1 MTVFVDT
8 NILIDLVCERES
20 FVQSARLLFAY
31 GFSKVSSHFG
41 PYSQVFIKAIALLR
55 N

>member
-1 MTVFVDT
+1 MEIIRTK
-8 NILIDLVCERES
+8 IDGVL
-20 FVQSARLLFAY
+20 
-31 GFSKVSSHFG
+31 VSSHFG

>member
-1 MTVFVDT
+1 MAKHKIKVPV
-8 NILIDLVCERES
+8 LISDKLE
-20 FVQSARLLFAY
+20 
-31 GFSKVSSHFG
+31 VSSHFG